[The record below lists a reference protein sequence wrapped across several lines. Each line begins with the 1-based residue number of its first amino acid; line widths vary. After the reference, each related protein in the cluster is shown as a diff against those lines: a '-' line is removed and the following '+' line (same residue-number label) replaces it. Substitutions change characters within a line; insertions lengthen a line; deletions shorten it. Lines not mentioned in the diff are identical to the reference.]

1 MKNHASSARRSA
13 RDVAREVLHRTGR
26 GGGFVAGELDAA
38 LRTANLEPRDRA
50 LATEL
55 VYGVLR
61 HRSRIDAALEAHTR
75 RPLRK
80 APPAVLD
87 VLRVGAY
94 QLIFL
99 DRVPAHAAV
108 DDAVHAARRHGGPR
122 IGGFVNG
129 VLRALGRAGEP
140 SLPDRERQPRAWI
153 ERACSLPAWLAD
165 ALAAAVAP
173 DELAA
178 AAEAMT
184 AAAPLYL
191 RVNRLRVTAVEL
203 RARLL
208 ADHPDLI
215 IGDTPLCPD
224 ALALEGLGDPERS
237 RSFRDG
243 WWTVQDLGAQ
253 LVSHL
258 AGAGA
263 EARILDAC
271 AGVGGK
277 ATHLAELRGGGAGIE
292 AVDVSERK
300 LARLD
305 DTARRLGLKGLLTRV
320 ADVADDPGDGPW
332 DAVLLDAP
340 CTGLGVLRRH
350 PEAKWRVGPD
360 DVTRLAALQ
369 ARMLDA
375 LAPRVAPGGVLVYAV
390 CTFTDAEGPA
400 QVRAFLDRHPT
411 FERAAPPPG
420 PVPWSQ
426 VLDADGQLRT
436 WPHRHGADA
445 FFAVRLRR
453 RASGC

>member
-1 MKNHASSARRSA
+1 LAERSA
-13 RDVAREVLHRTGR
+13 RDVAREVLARVGR
-26 GGGFVAGELDAA
+26 GDRFVSGELDAA
-38 LRTANLEPRDRA
+38 LRAARLEPRDRA

-87 VLRVGAY
+87 ALRVAAY
-94 QLIFL
+94 QLLFL

-108 DDAVHAARRHGGPR
+108 DDAVRAARRQAGPR
-122 IGGFVNG
+122 VGGFVNG

-140 SLPDRERQPRAWI
+140 ALPDREREPRAYA
-153 ERACSLPAWLAD
+153 ERACSLPPWLVD
-165 ALAAAVAP
+165 TLEAAAGQR
-173 DELAA
+173 ELVV

-184 AAAPLYL
+184 APAPLYL

-203 RARLL
+203 RARLVE
-208 ADHPDLI
+208 DHPGLEVRDS
-215 IGDTPLCPD
+215 PLCPD
-224 ALALEGLGDPERS
+224 ALAVEGLGDPERS
-237 RSFRDG
+237 PSFREG

-258 AGAGA
+258 AGPGAG
-263 EARILDAC
+263 ARILDAC

-292 AVDVSERK
+292 AVDVSGRK
-300 LARLD
+300 LARLA
-305 DTARRLGLKGLLTRV
+305 DTAARLGIDGLATRV
-320 ADVADDPGDGPW
+320 ADVAADPGQGPW

-350 PEAKWRVGPD
+350 PEAKWRLGPE
-360 DVTRLAALQ
+360 DVSRLAALQ

-375 LAPRVAPGGVLVYAV
+375 LAPRIAPAGLLVYAV
-390 CTFTDAEGPA
+390 CTVTEAEGPA
-400 QVRAFLDRHPT
+400 QVRAFLDRHPE
-411 FERAAPPPG
+411 FERAAPPAG
-420 PVPWSQ
+420 PVPWDRL
-426 VLDADGQLRT
+426 LDGDGQLRT

-445 FFAVRLRR
+445 FFAARLRR
-453 RASGC
+453 GR